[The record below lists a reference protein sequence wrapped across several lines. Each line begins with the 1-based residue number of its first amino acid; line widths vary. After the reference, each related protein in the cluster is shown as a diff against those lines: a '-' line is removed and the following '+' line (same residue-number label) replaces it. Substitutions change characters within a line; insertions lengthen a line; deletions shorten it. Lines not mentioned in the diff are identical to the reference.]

1 MAAPLA
7 NDDFRR
13 LWMANILWWQTL
25 WMEQIIIGWVVLEL
39 TNSAGQVAL
48 VGFYRMAPFLL
59 FGPFI
64 STVAA
69 RFSYR
74 RIIIFSQ
81 FINVSLFAVLSL
93 LVLSDLLEFW
103 HLAVGSVLI
112 GIGSA
117 YDWSSRRA
125 LIPDLV
131 GKERTV
137 DAMVLENI
145 PQNISRVAGPFLSGL
160 ILEFMGVKGGFPLL
174 FGMYVVELWILSRM
188 ADVSD
193 ASDRP
198 EGGSSWADLK
208 DGYRYIRER
217 EPIMGVLWITLF
229 MNAFTFP
236 YQTLL
241 PVFARDI
248 LHRGPIDLGI
258 LGACVGVGSFIGIVP
273 VNWLKRYR
281 RNGWVF
287 AGSSLIGSAAI
298 VGFALSTS
306 YPLSLLLLVIA
317 GIGQS
322 GFSVMQ
328 SSIILQTATDAMR
341 ARMIGALALAIGGG
355 PLGRLQIGGLAT
367 VLGSP
372 FALALSAGAAVLG
385 IAGTLMRLA
394 GFRGKDEAG

>member
-1 MAAPLA
+1 
-7 NDDFRR
+7 
-13 LWMANILWWQTL
+13 
-25 WMEQIIIGWVVLEL
+25 MEQIIIGWVVLEL

-48 VGFYRMAPFLL
+48 VGFYRMLPFLL

-74 RIIIFSQ
+74 RIIIVSQ
-81 FINVSLFAVLSL
+81 VVNVFLFAALSF
-93 LVLSDLLEFW
+93 LVLSGRLEFW

-112 GIGSA
+112 GIGGA

-131 GKERTV
+131 GKDRTL

-145 PQNISRVAGPFLSGL
+145 PQNISRVAGPFVSGL
-160 ILEFMGVKGGFPLL
+160 ILEFLGVEGGFPLL
-174 FGMYVVELWILSRM
+174 FGMYVIELAILTRMSQSTDRTVESG
-188 ADVSD
+188 S
-193 ASDRP
+193 
-198 EGGSSWADLK
+198 GSSWTDLK
-208 DGYRYIRER
+208 EGYHYIRR
-217 EPIMGVLWITLF
+217 SQPIMGVLLITLF
-229 MNAFTFP
+229 MNALTFP

-248 LHRGPIDLGI
+248 LNQGPIGLGI
-258 LGACVGVGSFIGIVP
+258 LGSSIGIGAFIGIVP
-273 VNWLKRYR
+273 VNWLKRYGR
-281 RNGWVF
+281 SGWIF
-287 AGSSLIGSAAI
+287 AGSSILGSAAI
-298 VGFALSTS
+298 IGFALSTS
-306 YPLSLLLLVIA
+306 YPLSIFLLIVT

-328 SSIILQTATDAMR
+328 SSIILKSASDGMR

-367 VLGSP
+367 ILGSP
-372 FALALSAGAAVLG
+372 VALALSACGALIG
-385 IAGTLMRLA
+385 IAGTLLKMP
-394 GFRGKDEAG
+394 GFRDKDVVG